1 MPQAVKP
8 VPEGSHTVTPY
19 LALRDAAR
27 ALDFYKKA
35 FGAEEIMRMP
45 MPGGGI
51 MHAEIRI
58 GDSQVML
65 SDEFPGAGVKSP
77 ESAGTTTASL
87 YLYVED
93 VDAAFHRAV
102 AAGARPVM
110 PPADM
115 FWGDR
120 YASVADP
127 FGHQWGIATHKE
139 DVPPEEMKRRGAEWM
154 SKMGQPG

>member
-1 MPQAVKP
+1 V
-8 VPEGSHTVTPY
+8 
-19 LALRDAAR
+19 
-27 ALDFYKKA
+27 
-35 FGAEEIMRMP
+35 GA
-45 MPGGGI
+45 
-51 MHAEIRI
+51 
-58 GDSQVML
+58 
-65 SDEFPGAGVKSP
+65 
-77 ESAGTTTASL
+77 TTASL

-139 DVPPEEMKRRGAEWM
+139 DVPPEEMERRAAEWM

>member
-65 SDEFPGAGVKSP
+65 SDEFPGAGVK
-77 ESAGTTTASL
+77 
-87 YLYVED
+87 
-93 VDAAFHRAV
+93 
-102 AAGARPVM
+102 
-110 PPADM
+110 
-115 FWGDR
+115 
-120 YASVADP
+120 
-127 FGHQWGIATHKE
+127 
-139 DVPPEEMKRRGAEWM
+139 
-154 SKMGQPG
+154 